1 MLPDTLRKPPQA
13 PPVFTGTPTSI
24 VNDIKCLIERARNVQ
39 NQVAETVQLDAAT
52 FANVLL
58 PLAHVENAI
67 ALETRILGFYKEVS
81 TDSKLRDASSE
92 AQKLI
97 DDFVVETAMHEDL
110 YKLVDGLLNKNEDL
124 DQESR
129 HLLEKKHKDYIRNGL
144 NLPAGPKRDR
154 FKEIKRR
161 LVQLIIEFRKNLIEE
176 NGGVWFLPQEL
187 EGVPEDVFS
196 GLERGKGENEG
207 KLRLPFKFPHLFPT
221 LRYAKSGQT
230 RQRFFIAHENKC
242 NQNVP
247 LFKEVVV
254 LRDEAARL
262 LGYPNHAAFRVED
275 KMAKNPETV
284 NTFLC
289 DLRSRL
295 TAIAEREIEKL
306 IQLKKVDIAS
316 RREPFDGQFFLWDY
330 GFYNRLMLEKE
341 YSVDQQKISEYF
353 PLQTSIQGML
363 EMFQH
368 LFGLVFVEIIG
379 DERSKLADSGKGSDI
394 VWHEDV
400 QVFSVWDDDEQ
411 GSGFAGYL
419 YLDLFS
425 REAKYGGAAN
435 FNLQP
440 VYIIFVLYMCQI

>member
-1 MLPDTLRKPPQA
+1 MLPNTLRKLPQA

-24 VNDIKCLIERARNVQ
+24 VDDIKCLIERARKVQ

-67 ALETRILGFYKEVS
+67 TLETHILGFYQDVS
-81 TDSKLRDASSE
+81 TDSKLRDASGQ

-97 DDFVVETAMHEDL
+97 DDFVVETAMHEGL
-110 YKLVDGLLNKNEDL
+110 YKLVDALLNKNEDL

-129 HLLEKKHKDYIRNGL
+129 HLLERKHKDYIRNGL
-144 NLPAGPKRDR
+144 KLPAGPKRNR
-154 FKEIKRR
+154 FKEIKRC
-161 LVQLIIEFRKNLIEE
+161 LVQLVIEFRKNPIEE
-176 NGGVWFLPQEL
+176 NGGVWFLPREL
-187 EGVPEDVFS
+187 EGVPEDVLS

-207 KLRLPFKFPHLFPT
+207 KLRLTFKFPHLYPT
-221 LRYAKSGQT
+221 LRYAKNGQT
-230 RQRFFIAHENKC
+230 RQRFFIAHDNKC
-242 NQNVP
+242 NQNVL

-262 LGYPNHAAFRVED
+262 LGYPNHAAFRIED

-284 NTFLC
+284 NTFLR

-295 TAIAEREIEKL
+295 TASAGREIEKL
-306 IQLKKVDIAS
+306 KQLKKADITS

-353 PLQTSIQGML
+353 PLQTTIQGML

-368 LFGLVFVEIIG
+368 LFGLVFIEIIG
-379 DERSKLADSGKGSDI
+379 DERGKLADSGRGGVTLSGTRTFKS
-394 VWHEDV
+394 
-400 QVFSVWDDDEQ
+400 SVCGMMTSKVADLLVTFIWISFQERPNIEAQ
-411 GSGFAGYL
+411 PILTCSL
-419 YLDLFS
+419 Y
-425 REAKYGGAAN
+425 
-435 FNLQP
+435 
-440 VYIIFVLYMCQI
+440 V